1 MELDGGSINVV
12 VVLGRRLLG
21 MICRYPPR
29 LCNQT
34 PASPGTVMT
43 IYLPT
48 LLLVAI
54 SYAVNFFRPA
64 DFGAGVC
71 VNLTCMLVLATMFV
85 SVSDSLPKTSYI
97 KMVDIWL
104 VTTLCIPFLEVAAI
118 VRWHQC
124 PYYHPQVLIH
134 TAIDTYRDQD
144 PEGEGGVDLRRDN
157 DDREFKKFN
166 NFIKSGAADAGTEE
180 KNPDLK

>member
-21 MICRYPPR
+21 RICRYPPPR
-29 LCNQT
+29 LYYQT
-34 PASPGTVMT
+34 PDCPGTVMT

-118 VRWHQC
+118 LRW
-124 PYYHPQVLIH
+124 
-134 TAIDTYRDQD
+134 DQLSILSSTGSD
-144 PEGEGGVDLRRDN
+144 PHCHRHISRPG
-157 DDREFKKFN
+157 
-166 NFIKSGAADAGTEE
+166 
-180 KNPDLK
+180 P